1 VKLENETF
9 GMRLKKARM
18 MKGWSMDQMVAALG
32 KQLTKGA
39 IAKYEA
45 GEYLPREDKKK
56 LLLETLGVAEDYF
69 YKTINYDAVVTS
81 TRSKDGL
88 SERDQQ
94 MLAEQMLMV
103 VEGYLELEQLL
114 DDGKKKAFKQ
124 LDMLPLSDIDDAELA
139 AEFWRLEWGAGR
151 HVLGGL
157 YQLLERHGII
167 IFEMESDIEFDGF
180 TAKVNESIP
189 VIVINSKINVERRR
203 FTALHELAHLM
214 LTFADDALPAF
225 KEKLSN
231 RFAGAALMP
240 AGELKALLGSKR
252 DSLYQEEL
260 IIIRNS
266 YGISI
271 QALAHRA
278 LELGIISQNTY
289 YRIREGLSENKLE
302 IGLGGYQ
309 GNEES
314 RRFEQMTLKALAQH
328 LITKSKAHELQQNS
342 GRGFSQKLEI
352 KW

>member
-1 VKLENETF
+1 MKIENETF

-81 TRSKDGL
+81 TRSKDSL

-103 VEGYLELEQLL
+103 VEGYLELEQLMNE
-114 DDGKKKAFKQ
+114 GKKTFVKKM
-124 LDMLPLSDIDDAELA
+124 DMLPLSDIDDAELA

-157 YQLLERHGII
+157 YQLIERHGVLIY
-167 IFEMESDIEFDGF
+167 EMKSEIEFDGF
-180 TAKVNESIP
+180 TAMVNGTTP
-189 VIVINSKINVERRR
+189 VLVINSDINAERRR
-203 FTALHELAHLM
+203 FTALHELAHLI
-214 LTFADDALPAF
+214 LPFADDTLPAF

-231 RFAGAALMP
+231 RFAGAVLMP
-240 AGELKALLGSKR
+240 AGELKALLGAKR
-252 DSLYQEEL
+252 ESLYREEL

-278 LELGIISQNTY
+278 LELGIVSQNTY
-289 YRIREGLSENKLE
+289 YKIREGLSDNKLE

-309 GNEES
+309 GNEVS

-342 GRGFSQKLEI
+342 GKGFSQKLET

>member
-1 VKLENETF
+1 MKLENETF

-56 LLLETLGVAEDYF
+56 ILLETLGVAEDYF